1 MSRSL
6 ELLALE
12 KQLLVTR
19 ASVQR
24 LRIAQQLG
32 ALREE
37 ARLPRLARQVA
48 GSPRA
53 QGALF
58 TLLVAV
64 AGRRGR
70 VGHWLRAAALAVSV
84 ARFARSM
91 LRRARTGAAPEAETA
106 ARHAEVV
113 PGDSRPL

>member
-6 ELLALE
+6 ELLALK

-32 ALREE
+32 ELREE
-37 ARLPRLARQVA
+37 VRLPRLARQVI
-48 GSPRA
+48 GSSRA

-58 TLLVAV
+58 TLIAAV
-64 AGRRGR
+64 VGRRGR
-70 VGHWLRAAALAVSV
+70 VGRWLRAAALAVSV

-91 LRRARTGAAPEAETA
+91 LAPARTAPGTGTPAPEAA
-106 ARHAEVV
+106 ARH
-113 PGDSRPL
+113 RPPP